1 MKNKAKFL
9 ITGVLALLWAQ
20 SPTQA
25 DGQAVPVDEQ
35 PAQPGFELPD
45 APASE
50 KNRGIQYQEQRI
62 GGRLERVTVTRKNG
76 FTEIYRNN
84 RADTLWSAQENEIG
98 EVPNVRRWV
107 IGTW

>member
-1 MKNKAKFL
+1 MKKKTKWLIAGLSVLPAVFL
-9 ITGVLALLWAQ
+9 LAQQPA
-20 SPTQA
+20 A
-25 DGQAVPVDEQ
+25 ADEQ

-45 APASE
+45 APAPE
-50 KNRGIQYQEQRI
+50 KNRGIQYQEQRV
-62 GGRLERVTVTRKNG
+62 GGRLERVTVTRENG
-76 FTEIYRNN
+76 LTEIYRNN

>member
-25 DGQAVPVDEQ
+25 DGQ
-35 PAQPGFELPD
+35 PGFELPD
-45 APASE
+45 APAPE
-50 KNRGIQYQEQRI
+50 KNRGIQYQEQRV
-62 GGRLERVTVTRKNG
+62 GGRLERVTVTRENG
-76 FTEIYRNN
+76 LTEIYRNN